1 MLGTHGAVRARD
13 IHPMCPGQYMP
24 RGTIKRVVFHNDI
37 CRQYRCAAR
46 CKLDTSTSSARCQRR
61 LCHSAN
67 AVATNNLPP
76 KVWSGVAHTATVRG
90 AMLEQINA
98 IGSHEGVPGVLAE
111 DGRHA
116 IRRCAQP
123 KDLHG
128 TTTTTRTAIPR
139 RACVHVDEIVVS
151 QHTPERETKRLHHH
165 PPCKRIAS
173 DNLAS
178 DAARHGHHRG
188 NSNVGVK
195 RRLQVQDSLGRIV
208 RVDAEPNHQPSLPHP
223 RAAHTSNRQQKQ
235 PMSAYFWPRYC
246 QQKQSVSTGFHE
258 RKRVAN
264 AHTLA
269 ETRGLFKKT
278 LCVTVARCCNGVSV
292 TDVYRMR
299 YRACL

>member
-13 IHPMCPGQYMP
+13 IHSMCPGQYMP

-223 RAAHTSNRQQKQ
+223 RAADNDACCTNHVRHGTGEKSNGDLRSCRIDTRPAAVPARAIGGVCLMKR
-235 PMSAYFWPRYC
+235 PVVVAVVAWARERIVAVRPVGC
-246 QQKQSVSTGFHE
+246 TGGF
-258 RKRVAN
+258 
-264 AHTLA
+264 
-269 ETRGLFKKT
+269 G
-278 LCVTVARCCNGVSV
+278 
-292 TDVYRMR
+292 
-299 YRACL
+299 